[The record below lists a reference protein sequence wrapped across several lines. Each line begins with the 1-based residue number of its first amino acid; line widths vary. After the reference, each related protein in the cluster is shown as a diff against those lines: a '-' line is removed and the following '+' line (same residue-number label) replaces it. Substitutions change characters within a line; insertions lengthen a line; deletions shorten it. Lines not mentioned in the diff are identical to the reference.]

1 MSKNRTDI
9 YQTTLDSLKAVDKL
23 EEAFQGNMQDFIT
36 YIKDPV
42 NIEVNLDKKRI
53 SVVDY
58 LKRRKIK
65 I

>member
-1 MSKNRTDI
+1 VSKNRTDI

-23 EEAFQGNMQDFIT
+23 EETFQGNMQDFIA
-36 YIKDPV
+36 YIRDPV
-42 NIEVNLDKKRI
+42 NIEVNLEKKRI

-58 LKRRKIK
+58 LRRNKIK